1 MSSSKAR
8 LASSELS
15 VARQSIGGDVAD
27 ETKIQLFEPMQ
38 PKLEHVRPELL
49 EPYQVEEAV
58 EGPDLRAH
66 WRTIQK
72 RRWTILSILLVALT
86 IVSIVTWKQKAV
98 YRADALLEIQKEN
111 ANIPT
116 VQELFQLEN
125 VSDNYLETQYKVL
138 QSETLARRVIDQL
151 HLERD
156 SEFNPPKNG
165 WFQAQAQAAA
175 PTPDSLVDPD
185 VEQTVLREF
194 RDRLSVDPV
203 RRSRLVQISFESE
216 DPKVAAQAVNAL
228 AENYIQGNLESRWQA
243 AQKASEWLS
252 QQLQSFKAKL
262 EKSEDDLQE
271 YAQKNGLLFLETQ
284 KGDTENIVNE
294 RLRQLQDE
302 LTKAQAERYAKES
315 LYRLTQSGDYSALPG
330 IVDNKLMQELTA
342 RLAELERQKAALT
355 PTFNRDY
362 PKMKEIQSQIDEN
375 ERRLAEERK
384 RAAQGI
390 VDDYLAAT
398 RRESLVREAFEQQQN
413 QANTVAGRTVQYNI
427 LKREVDTNKQ
437 LYEGLLQRLKEA
449 GVSAG
454 MNASNIRV
462 VDAAVPPTRPIRPR
476 PVLNLG
482 LALLLSLGCGIGMA
496 FLQEHLDN
504 TLKSSDD
511 IERVLRVPTLALIP
525 SRESLNHGNTG
536 VYGLL
541 ENKASHK
548 NGNGKLTLL
557 EKHPGKTW
565 IRIDGNGTQHSAL
578 SEAFRGLRTSVLL
591 SAAGRPPRSLTF
603 VSAEPGEGK
612 TTVASNLSISLAQ
625 LGKRVLLIDGDMRRP
640 CIHKLFNIEVHSGG
654 LVTHL
659 TGEEGWSH
667 LVRPTGLV
675 NLDCL
680 VCGPVPPNPSEL
692 LSSDRMQTLILEAMA
707 EYQFVLID
715 APPLLNV
722 TDGRILATMV
732 DGALLVVRGGYT
744 PQELVQ
750 RAQLH
755 VRDVGAHLIGVVLND
770 VDVRHNGYYQSYYGY
785 GSYGDSKGQI
795 EKN

>member
-1 MSSSKAR
+1 
-8 LASSELS
+8 
-15 VARQSIGGDVAD
+15 VAD
-27 ETKIQLFEPMQ
+27 ESKIQLFDPIR
-38 PKLEHVRPELL
+38 PRLERLRPELL
-49 EPYQVEEAV
+49 EPYQIEEAV
-58 EGPDLRAH
+58 EGPDLRAY

-72 RRWTILSILLVALT
+72 RRWTILSILLVAFT
-86 IVSIVTWKQKAV
+86 IALIVTWKEKAV

-165 WFQAQAQAAA
+165 WFQAKAHAAA
-175 PTPDSLVDPD
+175 PTSESLVDPD
-185 VEQTVLREF
+185 VEQTVMREF
-194 RDRLSVDPV
+194 KDRLSVDPV
-203 RRSRLVQISFESE
+203 RRSRLVQISFESQ

-228 AENYIQGNLESRWQA
+228 AANYIQENMESRWQA

-252 QQLQSFKAKL
+252 QQLVSFKAKL

-271 YAQKNGLLFLETQ
+271 YAQKNGLLFLETE

-302 LTKAQAERYAKES
+302 LTKAQAARYAKES
-315 LYRLTQSGDYSALPG
+315 IYRLTEAGDYSALPG
-330 IVDNKLMQELTA
+330 VVDNKLMQELTA

-355 PTFNRDY
+355 PTFTSDY
-362 PKMKEIQSQIDEN
+362 PKMKEVQSQIDEI
-375 ERRLAEERK
+375 ESRLNKERK

-413 QANTVAGRTVQYNI
+413 QANTVAARTVQYNI

-462 VDAAVPPTRPIRPR
+462 VDAAVPPTRPVRPR

-482 LALLLSLGCGIGMA
+482 LTLLLGLGCGIGMA

-504 TLKSSDD
+504 TLKNSDD
-511 IERVLRVPTLALIP
+511 IERVLRVPALALIP
-525 SRESLNHGNTG
+525 SRESLNHGKTG
-536 VYGLL
+536 VYGLA
-541 ENKASHK
+541 EKRASHQ
-548 NGNGKLTLL
+548 NGNGKFASSG
-557 EKHPGKTW
+557 KHAGEAW

-640 CIHKLFNIEVHSGG
+640 CVHKLFNIEDHSGG
-654 LVTHL
+654 LVTFL

-667 LVRPTGLV
+667 LVRPTGVL

-680 VCGPVPPNPSEL
+680 ICGPVPPNPSEL
-692 LSSDRMQTLILEAMA
+692 LSSDRMQRLILEAMA
-707 EYQFVLID
+707 DYQFVLID

-722 TDGRILATMV
+722 TDGRILATLV
-732 DGALLVVRGGYT
+732 EGTILVVHGGFT
-744 PQELVQ
+744 PQDL
-750 RAQLH
+750 AQQAQFH

-770 VDVRHNGYYQSYYGY
+770 IDVRHNGYYQSYYRY
-785 GSYGDSKGQI
+785 GSYGESKGQI
-795 EKN
+795 EKT

>member
-1 MSSSKAR
+1 LNKAP
-8 LASSELS
+8 LASSGLS
-15 VARQSIGGDVAD
+15 AAQQSIGGDVAD
-27 ETKIQLFEPMQ
+27 ENKIQLFDPMR
-38 PKLEHVRPELL
+38 PTLERLRPELL
-49 EPYQVEEAV
+49 EPCQIEEAV

-72 RRWTILSILLVALT
+72 RRWTVLSILLVIFTIALIIT
-86 IVSIVTWKQKAV
+86 FKEKAV

-116 VQELFQLEN
+116 VQELFQLES

-138 QSETLARRVIDQL
+138 QSETLARRVIDEL

-156 SEFNPPKNG
+156 SEFNPPKSE
-165 WFQAQAQAAA
+165 WFQGKAQAAA
-175 PTPDSLVDPD
+175 PTPGSLVDPD
-185 VEQTVLREF
+185 VAQTVLREF
-194 RDRLSVDPV
+194 KDRLSVDPV

-228 AENYIQGNLESRWQA
+228 AANYIQESLESRWQA

-252 QQLQSFKAKL
+252 QQLESFKAKL
-262 EKSEDDLQE
+262 EKSEDDLQQ
-271 YAQKNGLLFLETQ
+271 YAQQNGLLFLETE
-284 KGDTENIVNE
+284 KGGTENIVNQ

-315 LYRLTQSGDYSALPG
+315 IYRLTEAGDYSALPG
-330 IVDNKLMQELTA
+330 VVDNKLMQELTA
-342 RLAELERQKAALT
+342 RLAEFERQKAALT
-355 PTFNRDY
+355 PTFNPDY
-362 PKMKEIQSQIDEN
+362 PKMKEIQSQIDEI
-375 ERRLAEERK
+375 ERRLNEERK

-398 RRESLVREAFEQQQN
+398 SRESLVHGAFEQQQS
-413 QANTVAGRTVQYNI
+413 QANLVAARAVQYNI

-454 MNASNIRV
+454 MNAGNIRV
-462 VDAAVPPTRPIRPR
+462 VDPAVPPTRPVRPR

-482 LALLLSLGCGIGMA
+482 LALLLGLGCGIGMA

-504 TLKSSDD
+504 TLKNSDD
-511 IERVLRVPTLALIP
+511 VERVLRVPALALIP

-536 VYGLL
+536 VYGLA
-541 ENKASHK
+541 EKSTSPQ
-548 NGNGKLTLL
+548 NGNGKFASL
-557 EKHPGKTW
+557 EKHSGKPW

-640 CIHKLFNIEVHSGG
+640 CVHKLFNIEDHSGG
-654 LVTHL
+654 LVTFL

-667 LVRPTGLV
+667 LVRPTGIP

-680 VCGPVPPNPSEL
+680 ICGPVPPNPSEL
-692 LSSDRMQTLILEAMA
+692 LSSDRMQRLILETMA
-707 EYQFVLID
+707 NYQFVLID

-722 TDGRILATMV
+722 TDGRILATLV
-732 DGALLVVRGGYT
+732 EGAILVVRGGFT
-744 PQELVQ
+744 PQELAQ
-750 RAQLH
+750 QAQLH

-770 VDVRHNGYYQSYYGY
+770 VDVRHNGYYQSYYRY
-785 GSYGDSKGQI
+785 GSYGENKGEI
-795 EKN
+795 EKT

>member
-1 MSSSKAR
+1 
-8 LASSELS
+8 
-15 VARQSIGGDVAD
+15 VAD
-27 ETKIQLFEPMQ
+27 ENKIQLFDPIR
-38 PKLEHVRPELL
+38 PGLGRLRPELL
-49 EPYQVEEAV
+49 EPYQIEEAV

-72 RRWTILSILLVALT
+72 RRWTILSILLVTFT
-86 IVSIVTWKQKAV
+86 IVLIVTCKEKAI

-138 QSETLARRVIDQL
+138 QSETLARRVINEL
-151 HLERD
+151 HLERE

-165 WFQAQAQAAA
+165 WLQVKAQAAA
-175 PTPDSLVDPD
+175 PTPESLADPD
-185 VEQTVLREF
+185 VEQTVLREYK
-194 RDRLSVDPV
+194 DRLSVDPV
-203 RRSRLVQISFESE
+203 RRSRLVQISFESQ
-216 DPKVAAQAVNAL
+216 DPKVAAQAVNSL
-228 AENYIQGNLESRWQA
+228 AANYIQENLESRWQA

-252 QQLQSFKAKL
+252 QQLGSFKAKL
-262 EKSEDDLQE
+262 ERSEDELQQ
-271 YAQKNGLLFLETQ
+271 YAQQNGLLFLETE

-315 LYRLTQSGDYSALPG
+315 IYRLTEGGDYSALPG
-330 IVDNKLMQELTA
+330 VVDNKLMQELTA
-342 RLAELERQKAALT
+342 HLAEFERQKAALT
-355 PTFNRDY
+355 PTFTGDY
-362 PKMKEIQSQIDEN
+362 PKMKEIQSQIDEI
-375 ERRLAEERK
+375 ERRLNEERK
-384 RAAQGI
+384 RAARGI

-398 RRESLVREAFEQQQN
+398 QRESLVHGAFEQQQN
-413 QANTVAGRTVQYNI
+413 QANLIAGRTVQYNI
-427 LKREVDTNKQ
+427 LKREVDTNRQ

-462 VDAAVPPTRPIRPR
+462 VDAAVPPTRPVRPR

-482 LALLLSLGCGIGMA
+482 LALLLGLGLGIGMA

-504 TLKSSDD
+504 TLKNSDD
-511 IERVLRVPTLALIP
+511 IERVLRVPALALIP
-525 SRESLNHGNTG
+525 SRESLNRSNTS
-536 VYGLL
+536 VYGLAEKNTSPQNESEKL
-541 ENKASHK
+541 AS
-548 NGNGKLTLL
+548 L
-557 EKHPGKTW
+557 EKHSGKPW

-640 CIHKLFNIEVHSGG
+640 CVHKLFSIEEHTGG
-654 LVTHL
+654 LVTFL

-667 LVRPTGLV
+667 LVRPTGVV

-692 LSSDRMQTLILEAMA
+692 LSSDRMQRLIVEAMA
-707 EYQFVLID
+707 DYQFVLID

-722 TDGRILATMV
+722 TDGRILATLV
-732 DGALLVVRGGYT
+732 EGAILVVRGGFT
-744 PQELVQ
+744 PQELAQ
-750 RAQLH
+750 QAQLH

-770 VDVRHNGYYQSYYGY
+770 VDVRHNGYYQSYYRY
-785 GSYGDSKGQI
+785 GSYGESKGAI
-795 EKN
+795 EKT

>member
-1 MSSSKAR
+1 M
-8 LASSELS
+8 
-15 VARQSIGGDVAD
+15 AD
-27 ETKIQLFEPMQ
+27 ESKIQLFDPIRPRPER
-38 PKLEHVRPELL
+38 LRPELL
-49 EPYQVEEAV
+49 EPYQIEEAV

-66 WRTIQK
+66 WLTIQK
-72 RRWTILSILLVALT
+72 RRWTVLSVLLATFTIAL
-86 IVSIVTWKQKAV
+86 IVTWKEKAV

-138 QSETLARRVIDQL
+138 QSETLARRVIGEL

-156 SEFNPPKNG
+156 NEFNPPKDG
-165 WFQAQAQAAA
+165 WFQTKAQAAA
-175 PTPDSLVDPD
+175 PGSDSVVDPD
-185 VEQTVLREF
+185 VEQIVMREF
-194 RDRLSVDPV
+194 KDRLSVDPV
-203 RRSRLVQISFESE
+203 RRSRLVQISFESQ

-228 AENYIQGNLESRWQA
+228 AANYIQQNLESRWQS

-252 QQLQSFKAKL
+252 QQLESFKAKL

-271 YAQKNGLLFLETQ
+271 YAQKNGLLFLETE

-302 LTKAQAERYAKES
+302 LTKAQAERYARES
-315 LYRLTQSGDYSALPG
+315 IYRLTEAGDDSALPG
-330 IVDNKLMQELTA
+330 VVDNKLMQELTA
-342 RLAELERQKAALT
+342 RLSELERQKAALT
-355 PTFNRDY
+355 PTFTGDY
-362 PKMKEIQSQIDEN
+362 PKVKEIQSQIDEID
-375 ERRLAEERK
+375 RRLDAERK
-384 RAAQGI
+384 RATQGI

-398 RRESLVREAFEQQQN
+398 RRENLVREAFEQQQN
-413 QANTVAGRTVQYNI
+413 QANLVAGRTVQYNI

-462 VDAAVPPTRPIRPR
+462 VDAAVPPTRPVRPR

-482 LALLLSLGCGIGMA
+482 LALLLGLGCGIGMA

-504 TLKSSDD
+504 TLKNSDD
-511 IERVLRVPTLALIP
+511 IERVLRVPALALIP
-525 SRESLNHGNTG
+525 SRESLGHGSTH
-536 VYGLL
+536 VYGLPEKL
-541 ENKASHK
+541 ASHH
-548 NGNGKLTLL
+548 NGNGKLVPA
-557 EKHPGKTW
+557 EKRSGKSW
-565 IRIDGNGTQHSAL
+565 VRIDGNGTQHSAL

-591 SAAGRPPRSLTF
+591 SVAGRPPRSLTF

-640 CIHKLFNIEVHSGG
+640 CVHKLFNIEENSGG
-654 LVTHL
+654 LVTFL
-659 TGEEGWSH
+659 TGEEGWTH
-667 LVRPTGLV
+667 LVRPTGV
-675 NLDCL
+675 ANLDCL
-680 VCGPVPPNPSEL
+680 ICGPVPPNPSEL
-692 LSSDRMQTLILEAMA
+692 LSSDRMMTLMFEAMR

-722 TDGRILATMV
+722 ADGRILATMV

-770 VDVRHNGYYQSYYGY
+770 VDVRLDGYYQSYYGY
-785 GSYGDSKGQI
+785 GAYGKSKAQI
-795 EKN
+795 EQT

>member
-1 MSSSKAR
+1 
-8 LASSELS
+8 
-15 VARQSIGGDVAD
+15 VAD
-27 ETKIQLFEPMQ
+27 ETKIQLFDPMR
-38 PKLEHVRPELL
+38 PRLERVRPELL
-49 EPYQVEEAV
+49 EPYQIEESV

-72 RRWTILSILLVALT
+72 RRWTILSILLVAFT
-86 IVSIVTWKQKAV
+86 IALIATWKEKAV

-151 HLERD
+151 QLERD

-165 WFQAQAQAAA
+165 WFQAKAQAAA
-175 PTPDSLVDPD
+175 STPEPLVDPD
-185 VEQTVLREF
+185 VQQTVLREF
-194 RDRLSVDPV
+194 KDRLSVDPV
-203 RRSRLVQISFESE
+203 RRSRLVQISFESQ

-228 AENYIQGNLESRWQA
+228 AANYIQENLESRWQA

-252 QQLQSFKAKL
+252 QQLVSFKAKL
-262 EKSEDDLQE
+262 EKSEDDLQQ
-271 YAQKNGLLFLETQ
+271 YAQQNGLLFLETQ

-315 LYRLTQSGDYSALPG
+315 IYRLTEAGDYSALPG
-330 IVDNKLMQELTA
+330 VVDNKLMQELTA

-355 PTFNRDY
+355 PTFTSDY
-362 PKMKEIQSQIDEN
+362 PKMKEVQSQVDEI
-375 ERRLAEERK
+375 ESRLTKERK
-384 RAAQGI
+384 RAEQGI

-398 RRESLVREAFEQQQN
+398 HRENLVRGAFEQQQN
-413 QANTVAGRTVQYNI
+413 QANLVAARSVQYNI

-462 VDAAVPPTRPIRPR
+462 VDAAVPPTRPVRPR

-482 LALLLSLGCGIGMA
+482 LALLLGLGCGIGMA

-504 TLKSSDD
+504 TLKNSDD
-511 IERVLRVPTLALIP
+511 VERLLRVPALALIP

-536 VYGLL
+536 VYGLA
-541 ENKASHK
+541 ERASHQ
-548 NGNGKLTLL
+548 NGNGKLAPL
-557 EKHPGKTW
+557 EKHSGKAW
-565 IRIDGNGTQHSAL
+565 IRIDGNGAQHSAL

-640 CIHKLFNIEVHSGG
+640 CVHKLFNIEDRSGG
-654 LVTHL
+654 LVTFL

-667 LVRPTGLV
+667 LVRPTGV
-675 NLDCL
+675 GNLDCL

-692 LSSDRMQTLILEAMA
+692 LSSDRMQRLILEAMA
-707 EYQFVLID
+707 DYQFVLID

-732 DGALLVVRGGYT
+732 EGTILVVRGGFT
-744 PQELVQ
+744 PQEL
-750 RAQLH
+750 AQQAQFH

-770 VDVRHNGYYQSYYGY
+770 VDVRHNGYYQSYYRY
-785 GSYGDSKGQI
+785 GSYGESSKGQI
-795 EKN
+795 EMT

>member
-1 MSSSKAR
+1 MN
-8 LASSELS
+8 
-15 VARQSIGGDVAD
+15 DD
-27 ETKIQLFEPMQ
+27 TKIQLLDPIR
-38 PKLEHVRPELL
+38 PKLERLRPELL
-49 EPYQVEEAV
+49 EPYQIEEAV

-72 RRWTILSILLVALT
+72 RRWTILSILLVVFTVAL
-86 IVSIVTWKQKAV
+86 IVTWKEKAV

-138 QSETLARRVIDQL
+138 QSETLARRVIDQM
-151 HLERD
+151 HLEQQN
-156 SEFNPPKNG
+156 EFNPPRDG
-165 WFQAQAQAAA
+165 WFQAKAHAAA
-175 PTPDSLVDPD
+175 PSAESLDPD

-194 RDRLSVDPV
+194 KDRLSVDPV
-203 RRSRLVQISFESE
+203 RRSRLVQISFESQ
-216 DPKVAAQAVNAL
+216 DPKVAAEAVNAL
-228 AENYIQGNLESRWQA
+228 AENYIQQNLESRWQA

-252 QQLQSFKAKL
+252 QQLGSFKAKL
-262 EKSEDDLQE
+262 EKSEDDLQQ
-271 YAQKNGLLFLETQ
+271 YAQQNGLLFLETQ

-302 LTKAQAERYAKES
+302 LTKAQADRYGKES
-315 LYRLTQSGDYSALPG
+315 IYRLTEAGDNSALPG
-330 IVDNKLMQELTA
+330 VVDNKLMQELTA
-342 RLAELERQKAALT
+342 RLAELERQKASLT
-355 PTFNRDY
+355 PTFSSDY
-362 PKMKEIQSQIDEN
+362 PKMKEIQSQLDEI
-375 ERRLAEERK
+375 ERRLNEERK

-390 VDDYLAAT
+390 VDDYLAAN
-398 RRESLVREAFEQQQN
+398 RREGLVREAFEQQQN
-413 QANTVAGRTVQYNI
+413 QANLVAARTVQYNI

-476 PVLNLG
+476 PFLNLG
-482 LALLLSLGCGIGMA
+482 LALLLGLGCGIGTA

-504 TLKSSDD
+504 TLKNSDD
-511 IERVLRVPTLALIP
+511 IERILHVPALALIP
-525 SRESLNHGNTG
+525 SRESLNHGNGG
-536 VYGLL
+536 VYGLP
-541 ENKASHK
+541 EKTASE
-548 NGNGKLTLL
+548 GDGRVTSI
-557 EKHPGKTW
+557 EKHPGKAW

-591 SAAGRPPRSLTF
+591 SAADRPPRSLTF

-640 CIHKLFNIEVHSGG
+640 CVHKLFNIEDRSGG
-654 LVTHL
+654 LVNFL
-659 TGEEGWSH
+659 TGEEGWNH
-667 LVRPTGLV
+667 LVRPTGV
-675 NLDCL
+675 TNLDCL
-680 VCGPVPPNPSEL
+680 ICGPVPPNPSEL
-692 LSSDRMQTLILEAMA
+692 LSSDRMQRLILEAMVD
-707 EYQFVLID
+707 YQFVLID

-732 DGALLVVRGGYT
+732 DGTILVVRGGFT
-744 PQELVQ
+744 PQEL
-750 RAQLH
+750 AQQARFH

-770 VDVRHNGYYQSYYGY
+770 VDVRHHGYYQSYYGY
-785 GSYGDSKGQI
+785 SSYAESTAQI
-795 EKN
+795 EKT